1 MTHSGGQPHAV
12 GDRGQRY
19 EVSYGEDEEVD
30 CRVPR
35 KVFGW
40 STTLSGARAMARSIN
55 LHPSM
60 FHPHIWDREKQ
71 EMAIL

>member
-19 EVSYGEDEEVD
+19 QVTYLDSSGA
-30 CRVPR
+30 R

-40 STTLSGARAMARSIN
+40 SDTMDGAEAFCQVIN

-60 FHPHIWDREKQ
+60 SSPHALDRQ
-71 EMAIL
+71 APGYNHS